1 MTLRTL
7 TSIAIS
13 AHAAAVATRAVASLP
28 ERVQARWTQRAGRA
42 EREAERRWTDLQ
54 RALVGRRR
62 AA

>member
-7 TSIAIS
+7 TSLAIS

-28 ERVQARWTQRAGRA
+28 ERFQARWTQRAGRA
-42 EREAERRWTDLQ
+42 EREAERRWTAL
-54 RALVGRRR
+54 RAALVGRRK